1 MRVVLFSRSQ
11 ALSKTLTVDELI
23 YLKGQFALLEPN
35 KNGCITLENIKT
47 VSYLCVIYIVFLRN
61 CSSTFCREMQTQ
73 HLLFSFQAL
82 MKNATDVMKESRVQD
97 LLVSVLHYCLDLKL
111 VYLTLF
117 AYFLH

>member
-1 MRVVLFSRSQ
+1 
-11 ALSKTLTVDELI
+11 
-23 YLKGQFALLEPN
+23 
-35 KNGCITLENIKT
+35 
-47 VSYLCVIYIVFLRN
+47 
-61 CSSTFCREMQTQ
+61 MQTQ